1 MKTKST
7 MSKTCKK
14 AVHPMPSTLSSNT
27 DPENNTVGNTARGA
41 ATGAAAGMGLW
52 GLATPIVN
60 LVGFGAGGIA
70 SGSTAASMMSA
81 AAVANGG
88 GVASGSVVAI
98 MQSIGA
104 IGLAAPLGLGL
115 VAGGAIIGG
124 TALFVKAK
132 LSMANR
138 ANLNNA
144 ACGADDENE
153 DKGLWVLAEISL
165 DSGKTSVRTFNDEY
179 KARNAFLNSSAMSR
193 ALFDPEQKIALELG
207 WNESMTE
214 TVGM

>member
-1 MKTKST
+1 

-14 AVHPMPSTLSSNT
+14 AVHLTPSTSSTNT
-27 DPENNTVGNTARGA
+27 DPGSNTASNTAQNA
-41 ATGAAAGMGLW
+41 ATGAAAGIGLW
-52 GLATPIVN
+52 GLAMPVVN

-88 GVASGSVVAI
+88 GVTSGSLVAI

-104 IGLAAPLGLGL
+104 VGLATPIGLGL
-115 VAGGAIIGG
+115 VAGGAVIGG
-124 TALFVKAK
+124 TAFFVKAK
-132 LSMANR
+132 RSMANR
-138 ANLNNA
+138 AKLTNV
-144 ACGADDENE
+144 ADGVETDGENE
-153 DKGLWVLAEISL
+153 DKGHWVLAEIL
-165 DSGKTSVRTFNDEY
+165 QDSGQTSVRTFNDEY
-179 KARNAFLNSSAMSR
+179 KARNAFLNSSAMSK
-193 ALFDPEQKIALELG
+193 ALFDPEQKIALKLG